1 MPFLTLTRGTHHSLH
16 PLTLDGRNDK
26 TSYIYIHSKAD
37 VSQLNLPLRT
47 KNITQKKKEEKLKQK
62 QICSEQTVQS
72 RVHGVSPGGGKRLWW
87 ERLVKQIGFKPAAKQ

>member
-47 KNITQKKKEEKLKQK
+47 KNITQKKRKRNWNKNRYAQNKRSSQESVESVLGEEKD
-62 QICSEQTVQS
+62 S
-72 RVHGVSPGGGKRLWW
+72 GGKD
-87 ERLVKQIGFKPAAKQ
+87 